1 MILMKIYTDF
11 FQEHIEKGTAVTI
24 GKFDGFHRGHKK
36 LLDLIKNE
44 SGLESLVVT
53 FLVSPR
59 VALSGEENKNVC
71 TDGERRLILE
81 NEKIDDLLE
90 CSFDKRFSETEPE
103 EFIRILVENYSMKFL
118 AVGSDF
124 TFGSRGAGNTE
135 LLKKFSKKYSFRLL
149 VIDKIK
155 DMGRDISSTF
165 IREEVRSGNVEAA
178 EKLLGYPY
186 FIVGKVV
193 HGRHLGTSMGIPTIN
208 LLPPDDKLLPPNGVY
223 FTRTEIDGKK
233 LYGVTNI
240 GVRPTVDTSGR
251 ITVETNLLSEGKDLY
266 GETAIVRFYHFER
279 PEQKFSSLQELKNRI
294 EKDKDEAI
302 AFFQNL
308 GLQD

>member
-1 MILMKIYTDF
+1 MKIYTDF

-44 SGLESLVVT
+44 KKLESLVVT
-53 FLVSPR
+53 FSTSPR
-59 VALSGEENKNVC
+59 VILSDAENKNLC
-71 TDGERRLILE
+71 TDNERRLILE

-103 EFIRILVENYSMKFL
+103 EFIRILLSNYSMKFL

-124 TFGSRGAGNTE
+124 TFGRCGAGNTE
-135 LLKKFSKKYSFRLL
+135 LLKKLSNKYSFKLL

-155 DMGRDISSTF
+155 DMGRDISSSF
-165 IREEVRSGNVEAA
+165 IREKIKAGDVEAA
-178 EKLLGYPY
+178 EELLGYPY
-186 FIVGKVV
+186 FIVGKIV

-208 LLPPDDKLLPPNGVY
+208 LFPPLDKLLPPKGVY
-223 FTRTEIDGKK
+223 FTRTEIDGKIID
-233 LYGVTNI
+233 GVTNI
-240 GVRPTVDTSGR
+240 GVRPTVDSSGKL
-251 ITVETNLLSEGKDLY
+251 TVETNLLYEGGDLY
-266 GETAIVRFYHFER
+266 GETAIVRFYHYER
-279 PEQKFSSLQELKNRI
+279 PEQKFSSIDELKNRI
-294 EKDKDEAI
+294 EMDRKEAL

-308 GLQD
+308 SLQD